1 MSKLD
6 IHVAVVDDD
15 ESLCR
20 SMERL
25 LRAAHLQP
33 EVFASAEA
41 FLAHDRRA
49 EFDCLVLDIQ
59 LEGMSGL
66 ELHEALATA
75 GDRTPV
81 IFITAH
87 DAPAIHD
94 QAWRG
99 GCAGF
104 FRKTEPGEHL
114 LAAIHRAVAAHRAA
128 PPPRPASER
137 PASLP
142 TS

>member
-1 MSKLD
+1 MSTND

-33 EVFASAEA
+33 AVFASAEA
-41 FLAHDRRA
+41 FLADERRA
-49 EFDCLVLDIQ
+49 EFDCIVLDIQ

-66 ELHEALATA
+66 ELHEALASA
-75 GDRTPV
+75 GNSTPV

-104 FRKTEPGEHL
+104 FRKTDAGEHV
-114 LAAIHRAVAAHRAA
+114 LAAIRSAVAARREAT
-128 PPPRPASER
+128 SF
-137 PASLP
+137 P
-142 TS
+142 TTS